1 MREKHAVRLGDS
13 GSLWLEDEGML
24 LLNRTITDMDII
36 DMYHRL
42 RKIED
47 SFKITKAELD
57 ARPIFFSR
65 RDRLDGTS
73 ASSVCSW

>member
-1 MREKHAVRLGDS
+1 MREKHAARLGDI

-24 LLNRTITDMDII
+24 LLNRIVTDMDII
-36 DMYHRL
+36 DMYRRL
-42 RKIED
+42 RKIEE
-47 SFKITKAELD
+47 SFKITKAELG

-73 ASSVCSW
+73 ASSACSW